1 MPRRR
6 ATGLAVATLV
16 SFIVAAGAARL
27 HSQPQAPAAIYDV
40 IIRHGTVLDG
50 SGAPRYRADVAIAG
64 GSIARVGDL
73 AQARAAVDIDA
84 TGLFVAPGF
93 INIHSHAQP
102 DGLVAAANMLTQGV
116 TTEILN
122 SDGAGPVDID
132 SQLAGA
138 FERGLAI
145 NAGVNIGFNS
155 VWRQVVGLADRRPAA
170 EEITRMR
177 RMITDGLAAGAWG
190 ISAGLDYQPAYFAQ
204 AEEVIK
210 VIDVAGPSR
219 TYFSN
224 HDRVTPESNF
234 SSLAGM
240 AETIAIG
247 ERAGVTPVI
256 THMKVQGHE
265 QGRANVI
272 LEQMRQAAARGTY
285 TAADVYPY
293 LAGQTGLVAL
303 TIPGWA
309 QDGGRDA
316 MLKRFADPG
325 LRARIVRE
333 TEAAMTARFGGASG
347 VYLPQLKQE
356 LTAVMS
362 EMQAGPGETVVRLLE
377 RGSPGIIA
385 RFGVEADLVKILQHP
400 AAAVACDCGAVAREA
415 THPRYYGTFPRV
427 LGRYVREQ
435 KALTFEDAVRKMT
448 GLPAATIGMID
459 RGLLAAGMQADVT
472 VFDPATV
479 IDHATFTEP
488 TLPSDGIRFVLV
500 NGRVALRDAQPTGER
515 AGRALRRTMGMPT
528 RAMNAG
534 EPRAVKLRVTSGAS
548 RVEIDVTQAKGAR
561 TARGTFRLTDTAA
574 GAGIDMKEFG
584 QLQTARGWASFTGR
598 ARLRPSDLERS
609 VIVIV
614 DGNEVVVSAGDF
626 RFSTGRR

>member
-247 ERAGVTPVI
+247 ERARVTPVI